1 MLHNKKKADG
11 KGLLRLWTL
20 VVVFAMLFSLLISFA
35 NAQETDEE
43 GNGSTAAEETVT
55 EETVPDETV
64 PEGTVTEET
73 VPEETVPEETVPEET
88 IPEETV
94 PAETVGIT
102 FYYPDRTETVSVLSG
117 SSFAQMY
124 PGIPPETLVVEKQQ
138 HTFLGWFVSRDGGQ
152 TFEAET
158 FDFWGAVTEDVALY
172 PQFQRNIYTVTF
184 VLDGETL
191 SSVTV
196 EHGMDAV
203 LPEIPPREGFTGA
216 WSHDGKAITADTVI
230 TLKYTRTGSGHFLT
244 AGTGSNLGGGRL
256 SESAETLAISIPLTE
271 QERTLLE
278 GGADVTV
285 RLALS
290 GDDTSVSAADRA
302 LVEQILGDL
311 TLGMYLE
318 ASLFKQVGQEQE
330 TKLDQLNGG
339 VTVSFV
345 LPGNLLPA
353 DGTVR
358 AFSVIRVHDGVAE
371 QVDTVYNREKGV
383 LSFTSDRFSTFAV
396 AYTDTTQMP
405 PAVNPGT
412 GDGFA
417 PGLWFAAALACV
429 AGTVA
434 LIHEKKKI
442 M

>member
-1 MLHNKKKADG
+1 MMLHNKKKTEG

-20 VVVFAMLFSLLISFA
+20 VVVFAMLFSFPISFA
-35 NAQETDEE
+35 YAQENE
-43 GNGSTAAEETVT
+43 GEGTGSTAT
-55 EETVPDETV
+55 EETA
-64 PEGTVTEET
+64 
-73 VPEETVPEETVPEET
+73 PEETVPEETVPD
-88 IPEETV
+88 ETV
-94 PAETVGIT
+94 PNETVPDETVPGETVPDETVPEETVGIT
-102 FYYPDRTETVSVLSG
+102 FYYPDRTETVSVPSG

-124 PGIPPETLVVEKQQ
+124 PGIPPETLVAEKEQ
-138 HTFLGWFVSRDGGQ
+138 HTFLGWFVSRDGGK
-152 TFEAET
+152 TFETET
-158 FDFWGAVTEDVALY
+158 FDFWGAVTGNIELY

-184 VLDGETL
+184 VLEGETL

-216 WSHDGKAITADTVI
+216 WSHDGRGITADTVI
-230 TLKYTRTGSGHFLT
+230 TLEYTRTGSGHFLT
-244 AGTGSNLGGGRL
+244 AGTGSNFGGGRL
-256 SESAETLAISIPLTE
+256 SESAETLASAIPLTE
-271 QERTLLE
+271 QERILLE
-278 GGADVTV
+278 EGSDVTV
-285 RLALS
+285 RLELS
-290 GDDTSVSAADRA
+290 GGDASASAADRA
-302 LVEQILGDL
+302 LVEQILGEL

-330 TKLDQLNGG
+330 TKLEQLNGS

-345 LPGNLLPA
+345 LPEDLLPA
-353 DGTVR
+353 DGSVR
-358 AFSVIRVHDGVAE
+358 AFSVIRVHDGAAE

-396 AYTDTTQMP
+396 AYTDTTQAP

-417 PGLWFAAALACV
+417 PGLWFAVAFACL

-434 LIHEKKKI
+434 LIYEKKKI